1 MWGKYIFAQFP
12 ILWLASVCILFD
24 SPPMTDWLIQILFL
38 KVGQSGLYYPGMDSN
53 SDSFDRERGIGGG
66 RGGADEPFLGII
78 SKSPWIL
85 NLQSQ
90 CLNSFVFTGLN
101 AQKLYYMDVWGGNLC
116 RYLFYNYWH
125 RTAVLI
131 IEKVMTQTT
140 ERESVKEEEERKSKT
155 EGFEISF
162 VLHSRRCWT
171 DCSSKV
177 GTAASSSLK

>member
-1 MWGKYIFAQFP
+1 
-12 ILWLASVCILFD
+12 
-24 SPPMTDWLIQILFL
+24 
-38 KVGQSGLYYPGMDSN
+38 
-53 SDSFDRERGIGGG
+53 
-66 RGGADEPFLGII
+66 
-78 SKSPWIL
+78 
-85 NLQSQ
+85 
-90 CLNSFVFTGLN
+90 
-101 AQKLYYMDVWGGNLC
+101 MDVWGGNLC

-125 RTAVLI
+125 RAAMLI